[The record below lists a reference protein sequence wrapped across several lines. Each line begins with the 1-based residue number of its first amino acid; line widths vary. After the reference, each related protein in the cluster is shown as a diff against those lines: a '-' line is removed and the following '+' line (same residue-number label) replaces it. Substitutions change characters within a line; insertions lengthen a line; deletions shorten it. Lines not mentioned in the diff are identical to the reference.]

1 MPRENNNNSSVKARA
16 MLQQCL
22 SARLQVQPKT
32 EEKEAEFVEIGRGLI
47 VYVCFMKDSSEETVD
62 RMVKS
67 VLNVRLS
74 ESKDDSGKMV
84 SILDLPG
91 DVLIIPQATI
101 GGTMKGKCI
110 QYHKN
115 IAKNEGEL
123 LYNRFVNICRNE
135 VQKVNAAAAA
145 AADGA
150 CGAGGASMSVQNGT
164 YGNRQVLSTV
174 TNGPF
179 THFLEFS

>member
-1 MPRENNNNSSVKARA
+1 MSSETKSKSESSNCVKARS

-22 SARLQVQPKT
+22 SARLLVQPKT
-32 EEKEAEFVEIGRGLI
+32 DDKDAEFVEIGRGLI
-47 VYVCFMKDSSEETVD
+47 AYVCFMKGSNEELVD

-74 ESKDDSGKMV
+74 ENEAGKLV
-84 SILDLPG
+84 SIMDLPG
-91 DVLIIPQATI
+91 DVLIIPQATL
-101 GGTMKGKCI
+101 GGSMKGKCM

-115 IAKNEGEL
+115 IAKDEGQL
-123 LYNRFVNICRNE
+123 LYTRFVNICRNT
-135 VQKVNAAAAA
+135 VQKQNQE
-145 AADGA
+145 
-150 CGAGGASMSVQNGT
+150 CTVQNGT

-179 THFLEFS
+179 SHFLEFS